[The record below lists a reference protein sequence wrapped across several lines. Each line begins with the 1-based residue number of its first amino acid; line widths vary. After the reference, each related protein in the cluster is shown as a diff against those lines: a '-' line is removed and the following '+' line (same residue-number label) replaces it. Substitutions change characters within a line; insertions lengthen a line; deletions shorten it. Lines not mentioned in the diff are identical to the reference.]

1 MRISGAQ
8 TPSPFAGANDHSF
21 KVETFGLLRHLDRDL
36 NRAVPSCQV
45 LDVVVRQ
52 LLRHDAHHLVSPLA
66 ASKRLQLD
74 LEINLAFARKVRCDR
89 KARHAIEAMTD
100 LALLF
105 RQRFARGR
113 IREARLIE
121 PRDRSLLYEAYIASD
136 CASDWFGSPW
146 NWRRERK
153 IP

>member
-1 MRISGAQ
+1 
-8 TPSPFAGANDHSF
+8 
-21 KVETFGLLRHLDRDL
+21 
-36 NRAVPSCQV
+36 
-45 LDVVVRQ
+45 
-52 LLRHDAHHLVSPLA
+52 
-66 ASKRLQLD
+66 
-74 LEINLAFARKVRCDR
+74 VRCDR